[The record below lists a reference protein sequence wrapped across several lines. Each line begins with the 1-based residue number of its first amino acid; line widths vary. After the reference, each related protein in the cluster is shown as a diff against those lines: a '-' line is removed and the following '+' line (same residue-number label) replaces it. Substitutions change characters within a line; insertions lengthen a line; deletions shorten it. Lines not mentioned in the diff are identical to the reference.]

1 MFNYDEFDLD
11 NSLNLVH
18 ENNTKYRIN
27 LKDRLLNFA
36 VETLKFIGKIPDK
49 SEYKVIKYQLSKSV
63 TSIGANF
70 EEAQSSGDKEFR
82 PKLRV
87 ALREANETYYWFK
100 IIDKLDLG
108 IVEKRKNLITES
120 KEITLILGSIVS
132 KLYKKMNK

>member
-11 NSLNLVH
+11 DSYNLVH
-18 ENNTKYRIN
+18 ENNNRYRIN

-49 SEYKVIKYQLSKSV
+49 SEYKVIKYQLSKSA

-70 EEAQSSGDKEFR
+70 EEAQSSGDKEFIH
-82 PKLRV
+82 KLRI
-87 ALREANETYYWFK
+87 ALREANESYYWFK
-100 IIDKLDLG
+100 IIDMIGLIKG
-108 IVEKRKNLITES
+108 EKYRNLLIES

-132 KLYKKMNK
+132 KLHKKFNI